1 MTWFFLLEKEFK
13 QFFRDPGLPKMAIA
27 FPVLMMLVFPF
38 AVSMEIR
45 NINLVVVDSSRS
57 EASSLLIR
65 TCTSSG
71 YFNLVDIC
79 DDPAYAQRLMD
90 RNEADAILTVN
101 ADFEKELGNGSSL
114 PIGIKV
120 NTVNGTKGSIG
131 SGYLA
136 TCIRMFIAQYT
147 GSGAEAQGQPS
158 SLPSQ
163 TAGSAQTD
171 QTLPSPISSV
181 SSQPARTLLP
191 DQSLSASMTSQT
203 SISQQTPSIDV
214 SPKYYYN
221 PYMDYKVFMV
231 PALIVIAITM
241 LTGFFPALNIVGE
254 KETGTIEQ
262 INVTPVRR
270 GTFILCKLIP
280 YWLVAFFVLTACL
293 IIARLMFGYTCH
305 GSLWNIYLFTALH
318 ITVMAGLGLLI
329 SNFSSNAQQAMF
341 ITWFFTMI
349 FMLVSGIFTPIASM
363 PGWAQAITFLNP
375 MRYYNDAMRCVF
387 LKGSSL
393 TEVWYD
399 ALGLLAIGSAMVT
412 GAILS
417 YRKTT

>member
-1 MTWFFLLEKEFK
+1 MSWTWFFLLEKEFK

-45 NINLVVVDSSRS
+45 NINLVVVDCSRS

-71 YFNLVDIC
+71 YFHLVDVC

-114 PIGIKV
+114 PVGIKV

-131 SGYLA
+131 SGYL
-136 TCIRMFIAQYT
+136 TSCIRMFVAQYT
-147 GSGAEAQGQPS
+147 AGGAG
-158 SLPSQ
+158 
-163 TAGSAQTD
+163 AQTFP
-171 QTLPSPISSV
+171 QAPMS
-181 SSQPARTLLP
+181 
-191 DQSLSASMTSQT
+191 SQT
-203 SISQQTPSIDV
+203 SMSTSSPSIDV
-214 SPKYYYN
+214 SSKYYYN
-221 PYMDYKVFMV
+221 TYLDYKVFMV

-270 GTFILCKLIP
+270 STFILCKLIP

-293 IIARLMFGYTCH
+293 IIARLMFGYFCH

-341 ITWFFTMI
+341 ITWFFTMV

-363 PGWAQAITFLNP
+363 PRWAQAITWLNP
-375 MRYYNDAMRCVF
+375 MRYYNDAMRCIF
-387 LKGSSL
+387 LKGSTL

-399 ALGLLAIGSAMVT
+399 ALGLLAIGAATIT
-412 GAILS
+412 GAILT
-417 YRKTT
+417 YRKTS

>member
-1 MTWFFLLEKEFK
+1 MSWTWFFLLEKEFK

-45 NINLVVVDSSRS
+45 NINLVVVDCSRS

-71 YFNLVDIC
+71 YFHLVDVC

-101 ADFEKELGNGSSL
+101 ADFEKELGNGSGL
-114 PIGIKV
+114 PVGIKV

-131 SGYLA
+131 SGYL
-136 TCIRMFIAQYT
+136 TSCIRMFVAQYT
-147 GSGAEAQGQPS
+147 AGGAG
-158 SLPSQ
+158 
-163 TAGSAQTD
+163 AQTFP
-171 QTLPSPISSV
+171 QAPMS
-181 SSQPARTLLP
+181 
-191 DQSLSASMTSQT
+191 SQT
-203 SISQQTPSIDV
+203 SMSTSSPSIDV
-214 SPKYYYN
+214 SSKYYYN
-221 PYMDYKVFMV
+221 TYLDYKVFMV

-270 GTFILCKLIP
+270 STFILCKLIP

-293 IIARLMFGYTCH
+293 IIARLMFGYFCH

-341 ITWFFTMI
+341 ITWFFTMV

-363 PGWAQAITFLNP
+363 PRWAQAITWLNP
-375 MRYYNDAMRCVF
+375 MRYYNDAMRCIF
-387 LKGSSL
+387 LKGSTL

-399 ALGLLAIGSAMVT
+399 ALGLLAIGAATIT
-412 GAILS
+412 GAILT
-417 YRKTT
+417 YRKTS

>member
-1 MTWFFLLEKEFK
+1 MSWTWFFLLEKEFK

-45 NINLVVVDSSRS
+45 NINLVVVDCSRS

-71 YFNLVDIC
+71 YFHLVDVC

-101 ADFEKELGNGSSL
+101 ADFEKELGNGSGL

-131 SGYLA
+131 SGYL
-136 TCIRMFIAQYT
+136 TSCIRMFVAQYT
-147 GSGAEAQGQPS
+147 AGGAG
-158 SLPSQ
+158 
-163 TAGSAQTD
+163 AQT
-171 QTLPSPISSV
+171 SV
-181 SSQPARTLLP
+181 S
-191 DQSLSASMTSQT
+191 TS
-203 SISQQTPSIDV
+203 SPSIDV
-214 SPKYYYN
+214 SSKYYYN
-221 PYMDYKVFMV
+221 TYLDYKVFMV

-270 GTFILCKLIP
+270 STFILCKLIP

-293 IIARLMFGYTCH
+293 IIARLMFGYFCH

-341 ITWFFTMI
+341 ITWFFTMV

-363 PGWAQAITFLNP
+363 PRWAQAITWLNP
-375 MRYYNDAMRCVF
+375 MRYYNDAMRCIF
-387 LKGSSL
+387 LKGSTL

-399 ALGLLAIGSAMVT
+399 ALGLLAIGAATIT
-412 GAILS
+412 GAILT
-417 YRKTT
+417 YRKTS

>member
-1 MTWFFLLEKEFK
+1 MSWTWFFLLEKEFK

-45 NINLVVVDSSRS
+45 NINLVVVDCSRS

-71 YFNLVDIC
+71 YFHLVDVC

-101 ADFEKELGNGSSL
+101 ADFEKELGNGSGL

-131 SGYLA
+131 SGYL
-136 TCIRMFIAQYT
+136 TSCIRMFVAQYT
-147 GSGAEAQGQPS
+147 AGGAG
-158 SLPSQ
+158 
-163 TAGSAQTD
+163 AQTFP
-171 QTLPSPISSV
+171 QAPMS
-181 SSQPARTLLP
+181 
-191 DQSLSASMTSQT
+191 SQT
-203 SISQQTPSIDV
+203 SMSTSSPSIDV
-214 SPKYYYN
+214 SSKYYYN
-221 PYMDYKVFMV
+221 TYLDYKVFMV

-270 GTFILCKLIP
+270 STFILCKLIP

-293 IIARLMFGYTCH
+293 IIARLMFGYFCH

-341 ITWFFTMI
+341 ITWFFTMV

-363 PGWAQAITFLNP
+363 PRWAQAITWLNP
-375 MRYYNDAMRCVF
+375 MRYYNDAMRCIF
-387 LKGSSL
+387 LKGSTL

-399 ALGLLAIGSAMVT
+399 ALGLLAIGAATIT
-412 GAILS
+412 GAILT
-417 YRKTT
+417 YRKTS

>member
-1 MTWFFLLEKEFK
+1 MSWTWFFLLEKEFK

-45 NINLVVVDSSRS
+45 NINLVVVDCSRS

-71 YFNLVDIC
+71 YFHLVDVC

-101 ADFEKELGNGSSL
+101 ADFEKELGNGSGL

-131 SGYLA
+131 SGYL
-136 TCIRMFIAQYT
+136 TSCIRMFVAQYT
-147 GSGAEAQGQPS
+147 AGGAG
-158 SLPSQ
+158 
-163 TAGSAQTD
+163 AQTFP
-171 QTLPSPISSV
+171 QAPMS
-181 SSQPARTLLP
+181 
-191 DQSLSASMTSQT
+191 SQT
-203 SISQQTPSIDV
+203 SMSTSSPSIDV

-221 PYMDYKVFMV
+221 TYLDYKVFMV

-270 GTFILCKLIP
+270 STFILCKLIP

-293 IIARLMFGYTCH
+293 IIARLMFGYFCH

-341 ITWFFTMI
+341 ITWFFTMV

-363 PGWAQAITFLNP
+363 PRWAQAITWLNP
-375 MRYYNDAMRCVF
+375 MRYYNDAMRCIF
-387 LKGSSL
+387 LKGSTL

-399 ALGLLAIGSAMVT
+399 ALGLLAIGAATIT
-412 GAILS
+412 GAILT
-417 YRKTT
+417 YRKTS